1 MPRFIYKV
9 RDPSGRSDVGA
20 LTAQGPDEA
29 MRLLRGENKVVVS
42 LREEVLVDPAQ
53 TSANARRRV
62 KRDDVIYFAT
72 QLAVMVDTGVPISEA
87 LTAIAQQTAPGA
99 LKGIIQDI
107 CDHVKSGVEFSTALD
122 RYPRVFGKLFTAMM
136 KASEASG
143 TMGVMLQRAADYL
156 AQDQETR
163 KRIKG
168 ALIYPVAM
176 LCFCLVVVTRLLV
189 FVLPRFEVIYAGKGA
204 ILPLPT
210 RVLLAV
216 SNGLV
221 KYWALVLAGVVGL
234 VFGLVAYLRSPGG
247 RIMLDRIRINA
258 PLLGG
263 MYRKAYL
270 SRSLRTMAAMV
281 NAGVSMLDGLA
292 ITAEVAGNHFYA
304 KIWTDVADRVREG
317 STLSEQLMKST
328 LIPRTVTQMVSAGER
343 TGKLATVMNRAAA
356 FCEDD
361 LRVAVKTLTQM
372 IEPIMIIIMGAII
385 GGIAMALLLPIFTIS
400 KVMAH

>member
-1 MPRFIYKV
+1 MPRFLYKV
-9 RDPSGRSDVGA
+9 RDPSGRSDAGA
-20 LTAQGPDEA
+20 LTAQSPDEA
-29 MRLLRGENKVVVS
+29 MRLLRVGNKVVVS
-42 LREEVLVDPAQ
+42 LREEVQVDPAQ

-87 LTAIAQQTAPGA
+87 LTAISQQMAPGA

-107 CDHVKSGVEFSTALD
+107 CEHVKSGVEFSAALE
-122 RYPRVFGKLFTAMM
+122 RYPGVFGKLFTAMM

-143 TMGVMLQRAADYL
+143 TMGAMLQRAADYL
-156 AQDQETR
+156 AQEQETR

-176 LCFCLVVVTRLLV
+176 LCFCLVVVTLLLV
-189 FVLPRFEVIYAGKGA
+189 FVLPRFEGIYAGKGA

-221 KYWALVLAGVVGL
+221 KYWPLVLAGVVGL

-304 KIWTDVADRVREG
+304 KIWTDVSERVREG
-317 STLSEQLMKST
+317 STLSEQLMKSQ

-372 IEPIMIIIMGAII
+372 IEPIMIIIMGVII

-400 KVMAH
+400 KVMAR